1 MVWIIIIFI
10 FFLSQGSYFFVCSPS
25 SQQGSV
31 EYAQLN
37 HDADHHGDH
46 SVQDDKAGET
56 DNTADQGECEHDP
69 APDCDW
75 SDPRE
80 YLFPYLSSFV
90 LNHSPTQPYV
100 LFCFG
105 FFVPL
110 YTENIPHCKFT
121 CSACEGWINSFCSVR
136 LFRYMGV
143 SHLDTQRG
151 YMTPP
156 LRKKKKVSL
165 SAYPST
171 GGSSDTIWIW
181 SKVFEVSR
189 VAV

>member
-1 MVWIIIIFI
+1 MRSWIVMQITMVTTASRMTRRRRLTTLLTKGNVNMTRRQTVTEVTLENIYSLIYPVLCWTTALRNRIF
-10 FFLSQGSYFFVCSPS
+10 Y
-25 SQQGSV
+25 
-31 EYAQLN
+31 
-37 HDADHHGDH
+37 
-46 SVQDDKAGET
+46 
-56 DNTADQGECEHDP
+56 
-69 APDCDW
+69 
-75 SDPRE
+75 
-80 YLFPYLSSFV
+80 FV
-90 LNHSPTQPYV
+90 L
-100 LFCFG
+100 G

-121 CSACEGWINSFCSVR
+121 CSACEGWINSFCSVP

-156 LRKKKKVSL
+156 QEKKRVSL
-165 SAYPST
+165 SAYLST

-181 SKVFEVSR
+181 SEVFEVSR